1 MKKIALLTSVAGL
14 VMMAMNTAQA
24 ADGTINFTGEV
35 VTTTC
40 KVDTTVAGAAK
51 DGVKLPNVANNQ
63 LATVGATVGRQ
74 AFSLELSG
82 CELASSATAT
92 TPVSKV
98 AVFFEAGPN
107 VDLVTGMLKP
117 AAASGTGAPAVA
129 SGVQIAIVDPSN
141 NERLKIGSAQS
152 RFVDID
158 NKVGGNGRA
167 IMRFASEYV
176 ATGPVTAGRTDT
188 SVTYSLVYQ

>member
-14 VMMAMNTAQA
+14 VMMATNTAQA

-117 AAASGTGAPAVA
+117 AAASGTGAPTVA

>member
-1 MKKIALLTSVAGL
+1 MKKIALLTSVASL

-82 CELASSATAT
+82 CELATAT
-92 TPVSKV
+92 STAPVSKV

>member
-82 CELASSATAT
+82 CELATAT
-92 TPVSKV
+92 STAPVSKV

-117 AAASGTGAPAVA
+117 AAASGTGAPTVA

>member
-1 MKKIALLTSVAGL
+1 MKKIALLTSVASL

-82 CELASSATAT
+82 CELATAT
-92 TPVSKV
+92 STAPVSKV

-117 AAASGTGAPAVA
+117 AAASGAGAPTVA

>member
-117 AAASGTGAPAVA
+117 AAASGAGAPTVA

-158 NKVGGNGRA
+158 NKVGGTGRA
-167 IMRFASEYV
+167 VMRFASEYV

>member
-74 AFSLELSG
+74 AFALELSG

-117 AAASGTGAPAVA
+117 AAASGTGAPTVA

>member
-1 MKKIALLTSVAGL
+1 MKKIALLTSVASL

-51 DGVKLPNVANNQ
+51 DGVKLPNVSNNQ

-82 CELASSATAT
+82 CELATAT
-92 TPVSKV
+92 STAPVSKV

>member
-1 MKKIALLTSVAGL
+1 MLGL
-14 VMMAMNTAQA
+14 
-24 ADGTINFTGEV
+24 DGPDHQFGRPQ
-35 VTTTC
+35 
-40 KVDTTVAGAAK
+40 GL
-51 DGVKLPNVANNQ
+51 GGGRRSLQP
-63 LATVGATVGRQ
+63 LGRQ

-117 AAASGTGAPAVA
+117 AAASGAGAPTVA

-158 NKVGGNGRA
+158 NKVGGTGRA
-167 IMRFASEYV
+167 VMRFASEYV

>member
-35 VTTTC
+35 VNTTC
-40 KVDTTVAGAAK
+40 KVDTTIDGAAK

-74 AFSLELSG
+74 AFALELSG
-82 CELASSATAT
+82 CELAADANAS

-107 VDLVTGMLKP
+107 VDLITGMLNP
-117 AAASGTGAPAVA
+117 AAASGAGGPTVA

-141 NERLKIGSAQS
+141 NERLRIGSAQS

-158 NKVGGNGRA
+158 NKVGGTGRA
-167 IMRFASEYV
+167 VIRFASEYV

>member
-1 MKKIALLTSVAGL
+1 MPEVAGK
-14 VMMAMNTAQA
+14 A
-24 ADGTINFTGEV
+24 AAVEP
-35 VTTTC
+35 
-40 KVDTTVAGAAK
+40 AGVPSIGSSCIWAACCS
-51 DGVKLPNVANNQ
+51 A
-63 LATVGATVGRQ
+63 VGRGTSKE
-74 AFSLELSG
+74 AVT
-82 CELASSATAT
+82 ARSSATAT

-117 AAASGTGAPAVA
+117 AAASGTGAPTVA

-158 NKVGGNGRA
+158 NKVGGTGRA
-167 IMRFASEYV
+167 VMRFASEYV

>member
-1 MKKIALLTSVAGL
+1 MKKIALLTSVASL

-117 AAASGTGAPAVA
+117 AAASGAGAPTVA

-158 NKVGGNGRA
+158 NKVGGTGRA
-167 IMRFASEYV
+167 VMRFASEYV

>member
-51 DGVKLPNVANNQ
+51 DGVKLPNVASNQ
-63 LATVGATVGRQ
+63 LATAT
-74 AFSLELSG
+74 S
-82 CELASSATAT
+82 TA
-92 TPVSKV
+92 PVSKV

-107 VDLVTGMLKP
+107 VDLVTGMLNP
-117 AAASGTGAPAVA
+117 AAASGAGGPTVA

>member
-1 MKKIALLTSVAGL
+1 MKKIALLTSVASL

-51 DGVKLPNVANNQ
+51 DGVKLPNVASNQ

-117 AAASGTGAPAVA
+117 AAASGAGAPTVA

-158 NKVGGNGRA
+158 NKVGGTGRA
-167 IMRFASEYV
+167 VMRFASEYV

>member
-98 AVFFEAGPN
+98 AVFVEAGPN

-117 AAASGTGAPAVA
+117 AAASGTGAPTVA

-158 NKVGGNGRA
+158 NKVGGTGRA

>member
-1 MKKIALLTSVAGL
+1 MKKIALLTSVASL

-82 CELASSATAT
+82 CELATAT
-92 TPVSKV
+92 STAPVSKV

-117 AAASGTGAPAVA
+117 AAASGAGAPTVA

-158 NKVGGNGRA
+158 NKVGGTGRA
-167 IMRFASEYV
+167 VMRFASEYV

>member
-14 VMMAMNTAQA
+14 AFMTLNAAHA

-35 VTTTC
+35 VSTTC

-51 DGVKLPNVANNQ
+51 DGVKLPSVASNQ
-63 LATVGATVGRQ
+63 LSTVGSTIGRQ

-82 CELASSATAT
+82 CELATATNTT

-117 AAASGTGAPAVA
+117 AAASGTGAPTVA

-158 NKVGGNGRA
+158 NKVGGTGRA
-167 IMRFASEYV
+167 VMRFASEYV
-176 ATGPVTAGRTDT
+176 ATGTVTAGRTDT

>member
-1 MKKIALLTSVAGL
+1 M
-14 VMMAMNTAQA
+14 
-24 ADGTINFTGEV
+24 
-35 VTTTC
+35 
-40 KVDTTVAGAAK
+40 
-51 DGVKLPNVANNQ
+51 
-63 LATVGATVGRQ
+63 
-74 AFSLELSG
+74 
-82 CELASSATAT
+82 
-92 TPVSKV
+92 
-98 AVFFEAGPN
+98 FFEAGPN

-117 AAASGTGAPAVA
+117 AAASGTGAPTVA

>member
-82 CELASSATAT
+82 CELATAT
-92 TPVSKV
+92 STAPVSKV

-117 AAASGTGAPAVA
+117 AAASGTGAPTVA

-158 NKVGGNGRA
+158 NKVGGNGRWPRIRRRNA
-167 IMRFASEYV
+167 
-176 ATGPVTAGRTDT
+176 
-188 SVTYSLVYQ
+188 

>member
-1 MKKIALLTSVAGL
+1 MKKIALLTSVASL